1 MSLRELWDRRGATLG
16 GWCSIPSAF
25 SAELMG
31 RYGFDWVCVDTQHG
45 LIGYDQMTPM
55 LQALAITRTPA
66 FVRVPWNAPDHIM
79 KALDAGAEGVI
90 VPMVSSAA
98 DAAAAVAATRYPPEG
113 TRSWGPIR
121 AALDVPG
128 YSPRAGNG
136 RTVLAVMIETPGGV
150 RNADEIVSVPGVD
163 AVYIGP
169 ADLALSHGLTPTL
182 NVTDPAHLELV
193 ETVLAACKRHQVTA
207 GIHCDSPEGV
217 RRWWDA
223 GFDMCTLASDAG
235 LMRGAAT
242 AAIAVTAAHPRRTG
256 QAAAGQA
263 AKAAPS
269 PSAGTYT

>member
-1 MSLRELWDRRGATLG
+1 MGLRELWDQHGATLG

-31 RYGFDWVCVDTQHG
+31 RSGFDWVCVDTQHG
-45 LIGYDQMTPM
+45 LIGYDQMTLM
-55 LQALAITRTPA
+55 LQGLAITRTPA

-79 KALDAGAEGVI
+79 KALDAGAEGII

-98 DAAAAVAATRYPPEG
+98 DAAAAVAASRYPPDG
-113 TRSWGPIR
+113 TRSWGPVR

-128 YSPRAGNG
+128 YSPQAGNR

-150 RNADEIVSVPGVD
+150 ENVDEILAVPGVD

-169 ADLALSHGLTPTL
+169 ADLALSHGMAPALD
-182 NVTDPAHLELV
+182 VTDPVHRGLI

-207 GIHCDSPEGV
+207 GIHCDRADTV

-223 GFDMCTLASDAG
+223 GFEMCTLASDAT
-235 LMRGAAT
+235 LMRAA
-242 AAIAVTAAHPRRTG
+242 AAAAVSAVASHPRR
-256 QAAAGQA
+256 AARPAQG
-263 AKAAPS
+263 
-269 PSAGTYT
+269 PSASSAATYA